1 MVGLAAMGLA
11 VISIGNMFFQ
21 PLLYLDEIVL
31 TMAKLIVDTTSSVA
45 IANYFEKVW
54 FGPRSMQIDRRKQ
67 SERKTNSRA
76 QFGGKKWSNK

>member
-11 VISIGNMFFQ
+11 IISIGNMFVQ

-31 TMAKLIVDTTSSVA
+31 IMAKLIIDTTSSVA

-54 FGPRSMQIDRRKQ
+54 FDP
-67 SERKTNSRA
+67 
-76 QFGGKKWSNK
+76 

>member
-11 VISIGNMFFQ
+11 IISIGNMFVQ

-31 TMAKLIVDTTSSVA
+31 IMAKLIIDTTSSVA

-54 FGPRSMQIDRRKQ
+54 FDPKSI
-67 SERKTNSRA
+67 SSSIFN
-76 QFGGKKWSNK
+76 